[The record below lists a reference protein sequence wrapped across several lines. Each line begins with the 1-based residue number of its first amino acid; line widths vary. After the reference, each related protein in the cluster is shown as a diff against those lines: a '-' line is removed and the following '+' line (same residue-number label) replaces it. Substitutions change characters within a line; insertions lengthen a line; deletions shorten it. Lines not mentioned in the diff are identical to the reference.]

1 MAKKKKKP
9 AAKNSKKQAKKPF
22 PVKPLIGACIAGI
35 LIAALVVFL
44 VFKTNEENKKHELR
58 STYWSSISAK
68 NASGDE
74 VDIREVYNVKASTFQ
89 GRLEFD
95 KEDGFELWLNQGD
108 KDDGT
113 HTGKYELSD
122 DKLTATF
129 DSGVTVDFPLT
140 KKDGEIVRID
150 VPYEDYVVSFFPK
163 E

>member
-1 MAKKKKKP
+1 MAKKRKKAGNKSAVP
-9 AAKNSKKQAKKPF
+9 KKKPF
-22 PVKPLIGACIAGI
+22 PVKVLVAGI
-35 LIAALVVFL
+35 IAAVLVAALIVFL
-44 VFKTNEENKKHELR
+44 VIQTNHDYARHELR
-58 STYWSSISAK
+58 NSYWVSQSAK

-95 KEDGFELWLNQGD
+95 KENGFELWLNQGD

-129 DSGVTVDFPLT
+129 DSGDVVDFPVT
-140 KKDGEIVRID
+140 KNDGDIVRID
-150 VPYEDYVVSFFPK
+150 VPYGDYVVSFFPK

>member
-22 PVKPLIGACIAGI
+22 PVKPIIGACIAGV
-35 LIAALVVFL
+35 LIAGLVVL
-44 VFKTNEENKKHELR
+44 IVFITNEDNKKHALR
-58 STYWSSISAK
+58 STYWVSQSATT
-68 NASGDE
+68 ASGDE

-89 GRLEFD
+89 GRMEFD

-129 DSGVTVDFPLT
+129 DSGDTVVFSLT
-140 KKDGEIVRID
+140 KKDGDIVRID
-150 VPYEDYVVSFFPK
+150 VPYGDYVVSFFPQ
-163 E
+163 

>member
-1 MAKKKKKP
+1 MSAKKKKP
-9 AAKNSKKQAKKPF
+9 AKKNKQPAKKPF
-22 PVKPLIGACIAGI
+22 PVKPFIGACIAAV
-35 LIAALVVFL
+35 LIAGLVVFL
-44 VFKTNEENKKHELR
+44 VFKTNEDNKKHLLR

-95 KEDGFELWLNQGD
+95 KENGFELWLNQGD

-113 HTGKYELSD
+113 HTGTYDLSD

-129 DSGVTVDFPLT
+129 DSGDVVDFPVI
-140 KKDGEIVRID
+140 KNGGDIVRID
-150 VPYEDYVVSFFPK
+150 APYGDYVVSFFPK